1 MQRVFLGEKEL
12 VQVDKHAVKHA
23 GQQEEE
29 NAKSVADVV
38 VCALVEDAE
47 GVEKDP
53 AHVLPTSESR
63 TRKLD

>member
-1 MQRVFLGEKEL
+1 MQKRGECKKKEGNA
-12 VQVDKHAVKHA
+12 KKRKM
-23 GQQEEE
+23 QEEE